1 MDLDAILSGIQK
13 AGHQQITQI
22 EQEAEQQASLIKE
35 KATKD
40 VEVQKDRILS
50 DGRARM
56 NREQALIEQQAIIQ
70 SLQIHANARQKLIK
84 GILEKATN
92 HFSDLRSDKSYSSI
106 LTNLVEETMQSI
118 TPSLINNQKV
128 ILHFDPRDEAVA
140 KRIAKK
146 YDQPI
151 SLLFDLECNGGCT
164 AETEDGLV
172 SVLNTINSR
181 FEHALPYIKQKISLF
196 LERKYSSS

>member
-22 EQEAEQQASLIKE
+22 EQEAGQQASLIIE
-35 KATKD
+35 KAKKD

-56 NREQALIEQQAIIQ
+56 NREQALIEQQAVIQ

-84 GILEKATN
+84 EILEKATN

-128 ILHFDPRDEAVA
+128 IFHFDPRDEAIA
-140 KRIAKK
+140 KRIVKNMTS
-146 YDQPI
+146 QFR
-151 SLLFDLECNGGCT
+151 SCLT
-164 AETEDGLV
+164 
-172 SVLNTINSR
+172 LNVMAAAR
-181 FEHALPYIKQKISLF
+181 LK
-196 LERKYSSS
+196 RKMVWCQY